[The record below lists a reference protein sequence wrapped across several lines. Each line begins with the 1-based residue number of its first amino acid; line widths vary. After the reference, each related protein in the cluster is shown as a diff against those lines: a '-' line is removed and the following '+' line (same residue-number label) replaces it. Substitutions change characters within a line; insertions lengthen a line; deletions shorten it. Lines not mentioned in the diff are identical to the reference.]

1 MTENHHPDSR
11 VEATRLRRM
20 MGSALIT
27 DSFGESR
34 YVAIRLCCT
43 ITHTHSQMDGGTSE
57 HKSVSQRG
65 TSRRGSLTCTSL
77 GDLRFKPFGVTP
89 EPEVRAK
96 LLEGT

>member
-34 YVAIRLCCT
+34 SVAIIST
-43 ITHTHSQMDGGTSE
+43 A
-57 HKSVSQRG
+57 V
-65 TSRRGSLTCTSL
+65 
-77 GDLRFKPFGVTP
+77 
-89 EPEVRAK
+89 
-96 LLEGT
+96 